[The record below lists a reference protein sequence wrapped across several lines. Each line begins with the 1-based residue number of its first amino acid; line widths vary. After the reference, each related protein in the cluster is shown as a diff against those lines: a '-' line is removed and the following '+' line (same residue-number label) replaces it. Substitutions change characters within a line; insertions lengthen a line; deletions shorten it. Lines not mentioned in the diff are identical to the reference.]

1 MNRLFRTLVIDDEPA
16 ARRLMKSLL
25 AEFSDRI
32 EVIGEAGNGREAIEK
47 IHSLK
52 PDLIFLDIQM
62 PDLTGFEVIEQL
74 NYKPNIIFTTAYEQY
89 AIKAFESFSIDYLLK
104 PIKEERLEQSIRK
117 LSEFGKI
124 AGPGIDVNGLQDIIR
139 QLQAPPKATALP
151 VKIGDRI
158 ILLRFEQI
166 AYMEA
171 EDKYVYIHTIDG
183 VKHLT
188 DHSLTTLSEKLPA
201 QFYRIQKSYII
212 NKDRIRE
219 MHRHFNGRYLFIL
232 DDKSG
237 TRLTSGRTYNEAIR
251 AEFGL

>member
-1 MNRLFRTLVIDDEPA
+1 
-16 ARRLMKSLL
+16 MKSLL

>member
-1 MNRLFRTLVIDDEPA
+1 MSQLYKAIVVDDEPA
-16 ARRLMKSLL
+16 ARRLMKTLL
-25 AEFSDRI
+25 AEHREMV
-32 EVIGEAGNGREAIEK
+32 EVIDEAGTGKEAIQK
-47 IHSLK
+47 IQALQ
-52 PDLIFLDIQM
+52 PDLVFLDIQM

-74 NYKPNIIFTTAYEQY
+74 TYKPNIIFTTAYEQY

-104 PIKEERLEQSIRK
+104 PIKEERLEQSLHK
-117 LSEFGKI
+117 LKKFGKI
-124 AGPGIDVNGLQDIIR
+124 SGSGIDVAGLQDIIR

-183 VKHLT
+183 AKHLT
-188 DHSLTTLSEKLPA
+188 DQTLTVLAEKLPA
-201 QFYRIQKSYII
+201 HFFRIQKSYII

-219 MHRHFNGRYLFIL
+219 MHRHFNGRFLFIL
-232 DDKSG
+232 DDKAS
-237 TRLTSGRTYNEAIR
+237 TRLTSGRTYNEPIR
-251 AEFGL
+251 EAFGL